1 MQSDNVLPI
10 MIVGAGLGGTAL
22 LGIFLLEEHIN
33 IFGIVD
39 RNPHAFGI
47 GIARNNGIEVF
58 NDVELALQKA
68 GHCMVF
74 NMTNNPELDEVLARH
89 VGIGSVIGA
98 KEARFFWN
106 VISRLQSIKCELFAD
121 LTRMRAVIQNVREAI
136 ISITS
141 SGIIEAANPATEEIF
156 GYRKN
161 ELIGKPIDL
170 LIPEQH
176 EHGDFNTQYLLSAEG
191 GFLGGQRVETT
202 AINKSGNEFPI
213 EISIADMSLGGKKH
227 FAAMV
232 RDITERK
239 IADEKLKRLALYDSL
254 TGLPNRTNFFEKL
267 EFSLAHARRNKL
279 IVALLFIDLDGFKE
293 VNDSMGHAA
302 GDHLL
307 KEVAHR
313 LQDYIRE
320 SDIVARMGGDE
331 FTIIL
336 NNLKSPEEA
345 MLVSKKLIETLSQP
359 VVYDNRLISEIGA
372 SIGIAI
378 FPDHS
383 QTGDGL
389 INEADSAMYRAKA
402 AGKNCYVMC

>member
-39 RNPHAFGI
+39 RNPNAFGVE
-47 GIARNNGIEVF
+47 IARSRGIEVF
-58 NDVELALQKA
+58 DDVELALQKA

-74 NMTNNPELDEVLARH
+74 NMTNDPALDEVLAAY
-89 VGIGSVIGA
+89 VGIGSVIGSR
-98 KEARFFWN
+98 EARFFWN

-121 LTRMRAVIQNVREAI
+121 LDRMKAVVQNVREAI

-141 SGIIEAANPATEEIF
+141 AGIIEAANPATEEIF
-156 GYRKN
+156 GYQKD
-161 ELIGKPIDL
+161 ELIGKSIDL
-170 LIPEQH
+170 LIPSQH
-176 EHGDFNTQYLLSAEG
+176 EQGDFNPQYLLSAEG
-191 GFLGGQRVETT
+191 GFLGRRRVETT
-202 AINKSGNEFPI
+202 AVNKSGYEFPI
-213 EISIADMSLGGKKH
+213 EISIADMSLGGNKH

-232 RDITERK
+232 CDITGRK
-239 IADEKLKRLALYDSL
+239 IAEEKLTRLALYDNL

-267 EFSLAHARRNKL
+267 EFSLAHSRRNKL

-293 VNDSMGHAA
+293 VNDRMGHAA

-307 KEVAHR
+307 KEVARR

-320 SDIVARMGGDE
+320 SDIAARMGGDE

-345 MLVSKKLIETLSQP
+345 THVSEKLIMALSQP
-359 VVYDNRLISEIGA
+359 VEYDNKLISGIGA

-402 AGKNCYVMC
+402 AGKNRYVMS